1 MALLDNVF
9 KQRMVG
15 ALVLIAVAVIFLPM
29 LFTRED
35 ETRQVQVDAPSAP
48 QAPAASQI
56 RVDPVPVPEP
66 QALPKEPVP
75 NDDDMSSRQPPSMP
89 IAPAPSTPAA
99 PRLPAPRPRSL
110 LPSRHLRL
118 LRPRQPLRHPPSQQ
132 HLLASMPTGCR
143 SAGRFNWQACPTV
156 PTPTTCKRPC
166 ELKATTLTF
175 ALPMA
180 LIGYLSA
187 RLSSVPKLIVCAISS
202 TNSKSS
208 KVLWCAFSLSGA
220 DRSAPRALALK
231 ENASRR

>member
-75 NDDDMSSRQPPSMP
+75 NDDDMSSSQPPSMP
-89 IAPAPSTPAA
+89 IAPAPAPAPAA
-99 PRLPAPRPRSL
+99 PAAPAKPAAPAGVDANGLSI
-110 LPSRHLRL
+110 SWSV
-118 LRPRQPLRHPPSQQ
+118 Q
-132 HLLASMPTGCR
+132 LASMSNR
-143 SAGRFNWQACPTV
+143 ANADNLQ
-156 PTPTTCKRPC
+156 K
-166 ELKATTLTF
+166 TLRTQGYNAYIRTADGVNRVF
-175 ALPMA
+175 VGP
-180 LIGYLSA
+180 LIERA
-187 RLSSVPKLIVCAISS
+187 E
-202 TNSKSS
+202 
-208 KVLWCAFSLSGA
+208 A
-220 DRSAPRALALK
+220 DRLRDQLDKQQKLK
-231 ENASRR
+231 GIVVRFQPERG

>member
-66 QALPKEPVP
+66 QALPQEPVP
-75 NDDDMSSRQPPSMP
+75 NDDDMSSSQPPSMP

-99 PRLPAPRPRSL
+99 PPVASAPAPAAPAAPAKPAAPAGVDANGLSI
-110 LPSRHLRL
+110 SWSV
-118 LRPRQPLRHPPSQQ
+118 Q
-132 HLLASMPTGCR
+132 LASMSNR
-143 SAGRFNWQACPTV
+143 ANADNLQ
-156 PTPTTCKRPC
+156 K
-166 ELKATTLTF
+166 TLRTQGYNAYIRTADGVNRVF
-175 ALPMA
+175 VGP
-180 LIGYLSA
+180 LIERA
-187 RLSSVPKLIVCAISS
+187 E
-202 TNSKSS
+202 
-208 KVLWCAFSLSGA
+208 A
-220 DRSAPRALALK
+220 DRLRDQLDKQQKLK
-231 ENASRR
+231 GIVVRFQPERG